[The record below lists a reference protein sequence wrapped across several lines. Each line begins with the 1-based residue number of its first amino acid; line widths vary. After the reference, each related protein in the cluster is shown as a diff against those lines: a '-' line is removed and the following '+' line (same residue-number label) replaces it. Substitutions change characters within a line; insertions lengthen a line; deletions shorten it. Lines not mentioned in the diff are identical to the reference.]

1 MQHKGLGDVG
11 WDKEGRAEPKS
22 PRTVALTHMEEIKT
36 DLKIFEYIINKMKHE

>member
-11 WDKEGRAEPKS
+11 WDMEGGTEPKS
-22 PRTVALTHMEEIKT
+22 PRTVALTHMEEIKR